1 MHKNESYLD
10 VSMRHDSNARV
21 HSYAL
26 FSHIFFLLHLFL
38 LPFFHFVSQFF
49 AISVSSLFLS
59 SDKQE
64 TEPKEWAK

>member
-21 HSYAL
+21 HPHAL
-26 FSHIFFLLHLFL
+26 FSHIFFSPPFIPSSLF
-38 LPFFHFVSQFF
+38 HVVSLFF
-49 AISVSSLFLS
+49 AISVSTLFLS

-64 TEPKEWAK
+64 TEPKE